1 VSSTPTST
9 RPPSTRGD
17 LERRGGLDRDAAAGA
32 LAQRVHVRALDLAVE
47 FDGGEDLLTEI
58 SAKFTADGLSAE
70 LEAADFVLDGVWVA
84 GDGEFLL
91 TVAHPYC

>member
-1 VSSTPTST
+1 MRLRARSP
-9 RPPSTRGD
+9 
-17 LERRGGLDRDAAAGA
+17 
-32 LAQRVHVRALDLAVE
+32 QRVHVRALDLAVE

-58 SAKFTADGLSAE
+58 SGQIHRDGLSAE
-70 LEAADFVLDGVWVA
+70 LEAADFVLDGVWGA